1 MSTNDSQNAECCP
14 KFDPEPWKGK
24 TFDWKDK
31 MFVAGHTK
39 SIFYFPL
46 NMGKV
51 ITRMQKKIEE
61 SGAVCPDFL
70 MLSTDNSPWR
80 GDHYIA
86 VDKEVPGIENVRL
99 SGKFITKVFEGPY
112 SKAKEWYGEM
122 NRMAVE
128 AGKKNPDIYMYYT
141 TCPKCAKKWGKN
153 YVVGFA
159 KVD

>member
-1 MSTNDSQNAECCP
+1 MSSTDTQNVECCP
-14 KFDPEPWKGK
+14 KFDPEPWKGR
-24 TFDWKDK
+24 TYDWHDK
-31 MFVAGHTK
+31 LFVTDHTA
-39 SIFYFPL
+39 SLFYFPL

-51 ITRMQKKIEE
+51 ITRMMKNIDTA
-61 SGAVCPDFL
+61 GAVCQDNL
-70 MLSTDNSPWR
+70 MLTSDKSPWR
-80 GDHYIA
+80 SDHFVA
-86 VDKEVPGIENVRL
+86 VDKEVPGIQNVKM

-112 SKAKEWYGEM
+112 NKAKDWYGEM

-128 AGKKNPDIYMYYT
+128 AGKKNPEIFMYYT